1 MMNDTASPF
10 WFVTQYLTVKDMC
23 VMEST
28 CKYVKHDVDIW
39 TYFYNYLKQRL
50 YIYDASH
57 LEHLYTIFY
66 NNPRKAVKALHMR
79 KLWEKYSLQDQL
91 ECLQNS
97 KIIKMY
103 LISLWAR
110 HGKGAVQM
118 IRNYLNQNR
127 CKGRMR
133 WMVPT
138 WDMLEGKSTH
148 FFRRNYLPVY

>member
-1 MMNDTASPF
+1 MEQASPF
-10 WFVTQYLTVKDMC
+10 WFVTKFLTVKDMC

-28 CKYVKHDVDIW
+28 CKYVKQDVDIW
-39 TYFYNYLKQRL
+39 EYFYRFQRL
-50 YIYDASH
+50 RSDDYDGQH

-79 KLWEKYSLQDQL
+79 KLWEKYSFQEQM

-110 HGKGAVQM
+110 HGKSAVQM
-118 IRNYLNQNR
+118 IRNYLNANR
-127 CKGRMR
+127 CKARMR

-138 WDMLEGKSTH
+138 WDMLQGKSNH